1 MHHLRSILSAVKWKW
16 HQMLLRNAIKP
27 LIINKSGEKAKMK
40 LSWSSPEWSHSSH
53 LSGIHCLFFFF
64 LRSTDSSFVSFCIR
78 LMENVARFRASTCW
92 NLGRLTS
99 QFSFITSSR
108 SLTLHQ
114 WYVRGVFTLMR
125 RLKGL
130 NIHNRVKDSKKRWT
144 VVCQRWN
151 HAEYLQ
157 WLMFWF
163 EFIGHKLTVTC
174 FLWQLCYLYADM
186 HKHATSKE
194 SRRFFMEFHSLFL
207 DRTAVRRFSVFLHRS
222 FIYFLTTVLNY
233 LWMMSLLFAPRIL
246 KYRCRRQSRPSW
258 VWNKMLKCSYFF

>member
-40 LSWSSPEWSHSSH
+40 LSWSSPDWSQSSH
-53 LSGIHCLFFFF
+53 LNKCYFNVWISLKSGIHCLFFFF
-64 LRSTDSSFVSFCIR
+64 LRLTDSSFVSFCIR

-114 WYVRGVFTLMR
+114 WYVRGVFKLMR

-130 NIHNRVKDSKKRWT
+130 NIHNRVKDSK
-144 VVCQRWN
+144 
-151 HAEYLQ
+151 
-157 WLMFWF
+157 
-163 EFIGHKLTVTC
+163 
-174 FLWQLCYLYADM
+174 
-186 HKHATSKE
+186 
-194 SRRFFMEFHSLFL
+194 
-207 DRTAVRRFSVFLHRS
+207 
-222 FIYFLTTVLNY
+222 
-233 LWMMSLLFAPRIL
+233 
-246 KYRCRRQSRPSW
+246 
-258 VWNKMLKCSYFF
+258 